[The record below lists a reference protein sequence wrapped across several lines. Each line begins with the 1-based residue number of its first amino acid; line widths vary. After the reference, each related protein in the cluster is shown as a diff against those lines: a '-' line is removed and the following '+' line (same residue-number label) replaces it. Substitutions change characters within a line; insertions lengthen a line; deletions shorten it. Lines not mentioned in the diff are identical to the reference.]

1 MPHATPAQDDEQ
13 EVFQAIKD
21 YNQTRGDGVNGLGD
35 IDELNGLDNLDLLD
49 VNCWEGNNFEPGEKA
64 DNAVDYADIEDDDDL
79 PDEEEE
85 TSADHAAGDAGGCP
99 HDGGVATL
107 EPSGDFT
114 HGSISDLSNTAQYS
128 FTSQPNQA
136 TQGDVLPGSGD
147 DFQDDADLDDLFFEQ
162 PSPPT
167 AAPQDIDLS
176 SPLTA
181 TRDTAAGAQK
191 DERPVASTQSFDS
204 TVPASSGTAVHDFA
218 TSQDSAPKPEQQLF
232 RQINFGSQHES
243 IEAPAPPESLEEALA
258 AMWPDFKRDETP
270 KFVRMLPMKKAR
282 FVGKTPLRPPKP
294 LQLTKVALELAPDQ
308 EQQFNS
314 YGPPSPTREDRLLE
328 AAEKGLVL
336 TLPEEPPKEKN
347 FSIPEAEDIDDNER
361 IGNVTW
367 RDLKLI
373 CTDWDSLLDKVDEEA
388 QKPPEEHASQA
399 GDDWEMEYGE
409 QPAKVRPTHPFTP
422 FNLSDK

>member
-1 MPHATPAQDDEQ
+1 MPHATPAHDDSDE
-13 EVFQAIKD
+13 EVNQAIKHF
-21 YNQTRGDGVNGLGD
+21 NQTRGDGANALDD
-35 IDELNGLDNLDLLD
+35 IDGINGIDGIVLPADG
-49 VNCWEGNNFEPGEKA
+49 WEGGNFDPGEKA
-64 DNAVDYADIEDDDDL
+64 DDAVDYADIEDDDL
-79 PDEEEE
+79 PDEEEP
-85 TSADHAAGDAGGCP
+85 SVGPAAIDAGGSP
-99 HDGGVATL
+99 QDEDVVTKEPNGGFAR
-107 EPSGDFT
+107 
-114 HGSISDLSNTAQYS
+114 GSVPGSFNNAQDS
-128 FTSQPNQA
+128 FTSQINQA
-136 TQGDVLPGSGD
+136 TQGDDLPGPGD
-147 DFQDDADLDDLFFEQ
+147 DFQDDADLDDLFVEH

-167 AAPQDIDLS
+167 DAPQDIDTS

-181 TRDTAAGAQK
+181 THETDAGAPK
-191 DERPVASTQSFDS
+191 KERPIDGTQSFDS

-258 AMWPDFKRDETP
+258 TMWPDFKRDETP

-282 FVGKTPLRPPKP
+282 FMGKTPLRPPKP
-294 LQLTKVALELAPDQ
+294 LQLTKVALELASDQ
-308 EQQFNS
+308 EQQFNA
-314 YGPPSPTREDRLLE
+314 YGPPSPTGEDRLLE

-336 TLPEEPPKEKN
+336 ILPEEPPKEKD

-373 CTDWDSLLDKVDEEA
+373 CTDWDSLLEKVDEEA
-388 QKPPEEHASQA
+388 QKPPEDSASQA

-409 QPAKVRPTHPFTP
+409 QPAKVRPTRSFTP